1 MKTKKTILKDIRG
14 SLNAKSTARNSM
26 GISELFYNYNYLIGK
41 CFSETELNNMSETE
55 LNNLIKLAE
64 FASEMFY

>member
-1 MKTKKTILKDIRG
+1 
-14 SLNAKSTARNSM
+14 M
-26 GISELFYNYNYLIGK
+26 GISELFYNSNYLIGK

>member
-1 MKTKKTILKDIRG
+1 MKKETILKNIKK
-14 SLNAKSTARNSM
+14 SLNTKSTARNSM
-26 GISELFYNYNYLIGK
+26 GISELFYNSNYLVGK
-41 CFSETELNNMSETE
+41 CFSETELNNVSKTE